1 MKKTVK
7 QTANDILIGYHNKQS
22 RAILKHLL
30 SPLELEAFKRR
41 YKAFPYNMEDASVF
55 ITAATCKQLLNVT
68 RNKINFFSELLQ
80 QESGDQQ
87 TLIFL
92 PKLLDDPKVILS
104 LPPHLRNILVGR
116 LDCHN
121 LFDVVQIGRKQLSQT
136 RGLGKGGLKMLDNLF
151 TAYNCGHLF
160 S

>member
-7 QTANDILIGYHNKQS
+7 QDDILIGYHNQQS

-30 SPLELEAFKRR
+30 SPLELQALKHR
-41 YKAFPYNMEDASVF
+41 YKAFPYTMEGASVL
-55 ITAATCKQLLNVT
+55 ITVATCKQLLIVT
-68 RNKINFFSELLQ
+68 RNKLNFFSDFLQ
-80 QESGDQQ
+80 QQSADQK

-92 PKLLDDPKVILS
+92 PKLLDDPRVILS

-121 LFDVVQIGRKQLSQT
+121 LFDVMQIGRKQLAQT
-136 RGLGKGGLKMLDNLF
+136 RGLGKGGLKTLDNLF
-151 TAYNCGHLF
+151 KKYNCGHLF

>member
-7 QTANDILIGYHNKQS
+7 HSANDILRGYNKQS

-30 SPLELEAFKRR
+30 SPLELQAFKHR
-41 YKAFPYNMEDASVF
+41 YNPFPYNMEGAPVF
-55 ITAATCKQLLNVT
+55 ITAATCKQLLIVT
-68 RNKINFFSELLQ
+68 RNKINFFSDLLQ
-80 QESGDQQ
+80 QKSGDQQ
-87 TLIFL
+87 TSISL

-121 LFDVVQIGRKQLSQT
+121 LFDVVQIGRKQISQT
-136 RGLGKGGLKMLDNLF
+136 RGLGKGGLKTLDNLF

-160 S
+160 R